1 MVRGLVDGENNIFVI
16 EERQVF
22 NNIWVFKD

>member
-1 MVRGLVDGENNIFVI
+1 MVRGLVDGENNTFVI